1 MKYITDPIENIYL
14 NFCKSILGVT
24 LETSN
29 LAVCIQIVAIS
40 MYSFIK

>member
-1 MKYITDPIENIYL
+1 MKYITDPFENIYL

-29 LAVCIQIVAIS
+29 LAVCIQSLAIPL
-40 MYSFIK
+40 YSLIK